1 MPFQPFRQPH
11 NSPAYHVAGNFSF
24 AFRQEN
30 ISGYVH
36 MTLSAFIGIAD
47 SVYLIFLLFTS
58 RPMFPERII
67 FRLLGELP
75 VKNWQRL

>member
-1 MPFQPFRQPH
+1 M
-11 NSPAYHVAGNFSF
+11 AGNFSF

-36 MTLSAFIGIAD
+36 MTLRAFIGIAD

-58 RPMFPERII
+58 RQTFPARAMFGLVEASGQKLATPIATTTALFFI
-67 FRLLGELP
+67 VSF
-75 VKNWQRL
+75 